1 MRLSERASERSCP
14 LPPPLSSP
22 SPPPILSA
30 VRIAI
35 PFRTSLAL
43 SPSHLSLSPYT
54 GLVINGSRYKLPFS
68 SKAGHCFTASIQVK
82 KIWYPDICCCFFIAT
97 LRIAGKDKYIFFFL
111 LELQPKEREKS
122 MCMYVM
128 YVGMTLSF
136 FVLRSELERSKEIV
150 HSGMIT
156 ASIAI
161 ISTIVVV
168 VAVAESTTTITT
180 VTVAVTGV
188 SVHAKA
194 SKSRKHVRGR

>member
-1 MRLSERASERSCP
+1 MDRATNFPLAARLGIVSLLRSRSKRYGTQIFVVVFLLRP
-14 LPPPLSSP
+14 YG
-22 SPPPILSA
+22 
-30 VRIAI
+30 
-35 PFRTSLAL
+35 SL
-43 SPSHLSLSPYT
+43 
-54 GLVINGSRYKLPFS
+54 GKINTF
-68 SKAGHCFTASIQVK
+68 
-82 KIWYPDICCCFFIAT
+82 
-97 LRIAGKDKYIFFFL
+97 FFFL